1 MPRQGLFHV
10 VSCSLSLALLSLG
23 MATNAE
29 ARDTSAMRSGWAT
42 FGDVCHEG
50 QGTEFLLIRWGGR
63 QDQLRKIVFDGHTK
77 IHVFVPQG
85 TTAAAGC
92 GSFPN
97 SGNFTFKPLDDQAQQ

>member
-1 MPRQGLFHV
+1 MSRQRPFHV
-10 VSCSLSLALLSLG
+10 LSCALALALLSLG
-23 MATNAE
+23 MASTAE
-29 ARDTSAMRSGWAT
+29 ARDTSQMRGGWAT
-42 FGDVCHEG
+42 FGDVCREG

-97 SGNFTFKPLDDQAQQ
+97 PGNFVFKPLDGEAQQ